1 VTFSKQGPK
10 RRRFTRRE
18 LPYGQ
23 RSMWGNT
30 VVNFRREREV
40 KTALA
45 DASDPPIRPYQYR

>member
-1 VTFSKQGPK
+1 
-10 RRRFTRRE
+10 
-18 LPYGQ
+18 
-23 RSMWGNT
+23 MWGNT